1 MGEEGEEKP
10 GRKYW
15 SHTGWLTHL
24 PKTSRGLVSV
34 SEVTKETAK
43 KIIAFLFL
51 FFFFLPSEFS
61 MSADWPISR
70 LITAAELIFTNEI
83 SPRCSRF
90 VPSLCLNGTRIE
102 NEHSRK
108 RWNIRLRSLAR
119 IATFFSLFLRKEY
132 KVFKCYTGFFIYL
145 SCCPE
150 SYGETGQVFD
160 NFYYACKKNR
170 FIQIFRSALLLH
182 FFIKWSNKKSIIY
195 VLFSILFVYC

>member
-1 MGEEGEEKP
+1 MGEGEEKP

-51 FFFFLPSEFS
+51 FFFLPSEFS

-70 LITAAELIFTNEI
+70 LITAVELIFTNEI

-145 SCCPE
+145 SCYRE

-182 FFIKWSNKKSIIY
+182 FFINETTKNQ
-195 VLFSILFVYC
+195 